1 MRVGRATYAL
11 TAAAALMAG
20 ALSGGPVVV
29 QGSGAPVDASSLA
42 LVSTASIGGCES
54 PLKGV
59 LGDFY
64 PGPAASA
71 TYESLFAK
79 SFALPHLS
87 THVPQGITTWTNW
100 NGKGKTILIV
110 SMYRKVDDVEK
121 PSYLVAIDPSTGR
134 HLGTVE
140 VAGGHLGGI
149 AIAGKYLFG
158 QDRDKKAPTKEPVR
172 RYKLS
177 KLKSKLEEA
186 IKKGN
191 RPYLSAEK
199 GLQTIAGAGFMQAYK
214 GEVWAG
220 HFNGST
226 SDKLYRYKVS
236 SDGKLKA
243 TGKPYEV
250 PAKTQG
256 VLITSDRLIFSIAKG
271 QKEQSKIVVTDRRR
285 DLDDAKIRCFT
296 APSLSENMARI
307 GNQVFL
313 VFEGGSYKY
322 PDAANRIKNVH
333 TVDLRK
339 LRTLS

>member
-1 MRVGRATYAL
+1 MRVGRTTYAL
-11 TAAAALMAG
+11 TAAALMAG
-20 ALSGGPVVV
+20 ALAGGPVVV

-110 SMYRKVDDVEK
+110 SMYRKVNDVAK
-121 PSYLVAIDPSTGR
+121 PSYLVAIDPANGK
-134 HLGTVE
+134 HLGTIE
-140 VAGGHLGGI
+140 VAAGHLGGI

-158 QDRDKKAPTKEPVR
+158 QHADKKAPTWEPVR

-177 KLKSKLEEA
+177 KLKSKLQEA

-191 RPYLSAEK
+191 RPYLGREK
-199 GLQTIAGAGFMQAYK
+199 GLQKIAGAGFMQAYK

-220 HFNGST
+220 HFNNT
-226 SDKLYRYKVS
+226 KADKLYRYQVG
-236 SDGKLKA
+236 SDGKLKQN
-243 TGKPYEV
+243 GKPYEV
-250 PAKTQG
+250 PARTQG
-256 VLITSDRLIFSIAKG
+256 VLIAQDRLIFSVSNG
-271 QKEQSKIVVTDRRR
+271 QKLGKIVVTDRRR

-296 APSLSENMARI
+296 APSMGENMARI
-307 GNQVFL
+307 GNQVFI
-313 VFEGGSYKY
+313 VYEGGSYKY
-322 PDAANRIKNVH
+322 PGAENRIKHVH